1 MVTSQYTAQ
10 IHGGTVQHH
19 LQIHLPPARE
29 SVEESSVLDHL
40 TEKLAFQ
47 TVSPSSGQTL
57 ESTFVTRLLIPR
69 GQVPLQGS
77 ILQLWLDHRA
87 RLQESHKTGDPFFL
101 RRYVLREVKRGGR
114 PLESTLEGSVFQL
127 FSTPLQGELP
137 SRECPP

>member
-1 MVTSQYTAQ
+1 MVTSLYTAQ

-29 SVEESSVLDHL
+29 SVEESSVLDPL

-47 TVSPSSGQTL
+47 IVLLPSSSPTL

-69 GQVPLQGS
+69 GRVPLQGS

-87 RLQESHKTGDPFFL
+87 RLQESHKTGDPYFL
-101 RRYVLREVKRGGR
+101 RRYVLREVEQGGR
-114 PLESTLEGSVFQL
+114 PLESTL
-127 FSTPLQGELP
+127 
-137 SRECPP
+137 

>member
-19 LQIHLPPARE
+19 LQIHPPPARE
-29 SVEESSVLDHL
+29 SVEESTVLDRL

-47 TVSPSSGQTL
+47 IVSPPSSSQTL

-87 RLQESHKTGDPFFL
+87 RLQESHQTGDPSFL
-101 RRYVLREVKRGGR
+101 RRYVLREVKQGDR
-114 PLESTLEGSVFQL
+114 PLESTLCEVSVPASL
-127 FSTPLQGELP
+127 HP
-137 SRECPP
+137 SPR